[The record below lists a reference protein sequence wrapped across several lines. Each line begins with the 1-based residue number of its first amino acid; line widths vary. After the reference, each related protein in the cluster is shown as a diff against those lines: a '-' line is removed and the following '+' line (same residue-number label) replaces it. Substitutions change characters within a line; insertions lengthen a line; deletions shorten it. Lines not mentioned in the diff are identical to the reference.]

1 MSNIKKITII
11 IICLVILI
19 VIILSAL
26 LFINRNN
33 GNNTIYNNGDSI
45 EDNRVTGGLEQ
56 PETDDIQ
63 RSEYNIVSNAITAY
77 IQRLNLENMAY
88 YGMDSDGNRVS
99 SVSDEEKRQILIDLL
114 SEDYISTNNITVDT
128 IDENIDFTNQS
139 LLYIPLQMKSLREGN
154 VESYGVYGLTITYD
168 YQLISENCLI
178 VYIDQENQ
186 TFSIEPTDKE
196 YDELEATSNITS
208 IQKNSYNKYTI
219 GRISQ
224 ENTARDYF
232 NVYVRL
238 ALTKPEEVYNRM
250 SKEYREKRFG
260 TLDDYKNYVQK
271 NSNEMKEIEF
281 SQYLVNRLTE
291 YTEYI
296 AKDQYGN
303 LYVFKEKKLLD
314 FEIELDDYTLR
325 DQDEEYIQEYESLS
339 DRNKV
344 ANNVNVWIKM
354 LNNRDYKSAFAVL
367 DETFRTTYFQNN
379 EEVFEQIMREKY
391 PEHYKIE
398 FTDYSEDAGIPII
411 TFMMTDITGKTS
423 TQIEQNVYMQL
434 KEGTDFVMSFNV
446 K

>member
-19 VIILSAL
+19 VAIVCAL
-26 LFINRNN
+26 LYINKSN
-33 GNNTIYNNGDSI
+33 GNMTVYNDGDTKV
-45 EDNRVTGGLEQ
+45 DNRVTGGLEQ

-63 RSEYNIVSNAITAY
+63 RPEYNIVSNAITAY

-88 YGMDSDGNRVS
+88 YGIDSNGNRIS
-99 SVSDEEKRQILIDLL
+99 SISDEEKRQILIDLL
-114 SEDYISTNNITVDT
+114 SENYISNNNITVET
-128 IDENIDFTNQS
+128 IDESIDFTDQS
-139 LLYIPLQMKSLREGN
+139 LLYIPLQMKSLRKGDI
-154 VESYGVYGLTITYD
+154 ESYGVYGLNITYD

-178 VYIDQENQ
+178 VYIDKENQ

-232 NVYVRL
+232 NVYIRL

-260 TLDDYKNYVQK
+260 TIDDYKNYVQK
-271 NSNEMKEIEF
+271 NSDEMKEIEF

-291 YTEYI
+291 YTEYV

-303 LYVFKEKKLLD
+303 LYIFKEKKLLD
-314 FEIELDDYTLR
+314 FEIALDDYTLR
-325 DQDEEYIQEYESLS
+325 DSDQEYIQSYQKLS

-344 ANNVNVWIKM
+344 ANNANIWVKM
-354 LNNRDYKSAFAVL
+354 LNNRDYKSAFELL

-379 EEVFEQIMREKY
+379 VDVFEQIMREKY
-391 PEHYKIE
+391 PGHYKIE
-398 FTDYSEDAGIPII
+398 FTDYSEETGIPII
-411 TFMMTDITGKTS
+411 TFIMTDISGKS
-423 TQIEQNVYMQL
+423 SIQIEQNVYMQL